1 MGWHAGCCTTV
12 TRGTVPEEIAMTLLD
27 DRLISPNGLEIAR
40 FFDGSRSPIATGT
53 DDDDAPAWDDDG
65 LDMAYT
71 VWN

>member
-1 MGWHAGCCTTV
+1 
-12 TRGTVPEEIAMTLLD
+12 MTLLD

-40 FFDGSRSPIATGT
+40 FFDAPRTSIATGV
-53 DDDDAPAWDDDG
+53 DDEAPGSDDDG

>member
-1 MGWHAGCCTTV
+1 
-12 TRGTVPEEIAMTLLD
+12 MTLLD

-40 FFDGSRSPIATGT
+40 FFDNAHGIAAATT
-53 DDDDAPAWDDDG
+53 ADDDDVPFDDDG

>member
-1 MGWHAGCCTTV
+1 
-12 TRGTVPEEIAMTLLD
+12 MTLLD

-40 FFDGSRSPIATGT
+40 FFDASPSANLVDG
-53 DDDDAPAWDDDG
+53 DSDDAPAYEDED

>member
-1 MGWHAGCCTTV
+1 
-12 TRGTVPEEIAMTLLD
+12 MTLLD

-40 FFDGSRSPIATGT
+40 FFDTTPGTSIA
-53 DDDDAPAWDDDG
+53 DVDADEAAAYEDED

>member
-1 MGWHAGCCTTV
+1 
-12 TRGTVPEEIAMTLLD
+12 MTLLD

-40 FFDGSRSPIATGT
+40 FFDGSRTTSTAGT
-53 DDDDAPAWDDDG
+53 DDDDTITWDDDG

>member
-1 MGWHAGCCTTV
+1 
-12 TRGTVPEEIAMTLLD
+12 MTLLD

-40 FFDGSRSPIATGT
+40 FFDGSRAATSVLPG
-53 DDDDAPAWDDDG
+53 DEDAGFDDDG

>member
-1 MGWHAGCCTTV
+1 
-12 TRGTVPEEIAMTLLD
+12 MTLLD

-40 FFDGSRSPIATGT
+40 FFDASPSASIADG
-53 DDDDAPAWDDDG
+53 DDAPSFEDDD

>member
-1 MGWHAGCCTTV
+1 
-12 TRGTVPEEIAMTLLD
+12 MTLLD

-40 FFDGSRSPIATGT
+40 FFDGAHGATAAT
-53 DDDDAPAWDDDG
+53 AVDDDEDVPFDDDG

>member
-1 MGWHAGCCTTV
+1 
-12 TRGTVPEEIAMTLLD
+12 MTLLD

-40 FFDGSRSPIATGT
+40 FFDGSRTTAVAAEGGETE
-53 DDDDAPAWDDDG
+53 AWDDDG